1 MVVGMMLFYPLLTLI
16 FDGLGLGDVVDAAV
30 PKALIMAT
38 GMTLGMSPPFVVG
51 SSRERSRRLHRH

>member
-16 FDGLGLGDVVDAAV
+16 FDGLGLGDVVEAAV

-38 GMTLGMSPPFVVG
+38 GMTLGMSP
-51 SSRERSRRLHRH
+51 RSLWVEPGEEPSLHRH